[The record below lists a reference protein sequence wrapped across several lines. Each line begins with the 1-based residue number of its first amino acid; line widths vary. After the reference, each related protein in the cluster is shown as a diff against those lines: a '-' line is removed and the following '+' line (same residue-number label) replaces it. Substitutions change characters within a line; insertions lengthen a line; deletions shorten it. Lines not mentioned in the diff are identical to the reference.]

1 VAASFAHIVQIAAK
15 LRQLLGHLSVR
26 RRRQFA
32 LLIALMLVSAVAEV
46 INIGA
51 LLPFLAVLASPD
63 VAFSNGMVRA
73 VADLLGIHDARGLLL
88 PMTLGF
94 VFMAVMA
101 GLIRLLLLRMTTRL
115 IFLSGHDLSVE
126 MYRRTLLQPY
136 SVHALRNTSE
146 IVSALTVKA
155 NSIMFDILLPMA
167 LIVNTLVVVVFLT
180 GTLLYIDF
188 LVATVT
194 ATIFVVA
201 YLLIAA
207 LSHRKLRAN
216 GQIIA
221 DQQTKGVKLLQ
232 EGLGGIRDVL
242 LDGLQQVYVDHYQAV
257 DRSLR
262 RAQGD
267 NLFFGGSPRYL
278 MEVVGIAA
286 IAGLAYLVSI
296 QGGIAAALPTI
307 GALALGVQRL
317 LPAFQQGY
325 NSWSL
330 ITGNQAALK
339 DVLELLEQP
348 VVEVDGT
355 TDTRPLAFNREVSF
369 QDLSF
374 SYANMTDTA
383 LNLPKLTIAKGA
395 RIGIVGATGSG
406 KSTFLDV
413 FMGLLHPQNGSM
425 LIDGIPLGPSNS
437 PGWQALIAHVPQS
450 IYLLDDT
457 IAANIALGLKP
468 GEIDRSRL
476 AEAARGAQ
484 ILDYVE
490 SLPEGFDTVVGE
502 RGARLSGGQ
511 RQRLGIARALYKR
524 APVLVLDEATSA
536 LDGDTEKAVM
546 RAIDASAAN
555 LTILIVA
562 HRLSTLENCDE
573 ILTVKN
579 GAITKSAKPIATD
592 LA

>member
-1 VAASFAHIVQIAAK
+1 MTASFAHLIQMSAK

-26 RRRQFA
+26 RRWQFA
-32 LLIALMLVSAVAEV
+32 LLIALMVVSAIAEV
-46 INIGA
+46 VNIGA

-63 VAFSNGMVRA
+63 VAFSNGTVRA
-73 VADLLGIHDARGLLL
+73 VADFLGIDDARGLLL

-94 VFMAVMA
+94 VTMAVLA

-136 SVHALRNTSE
+136 SVHAMRNTSE

-155 NSIMFDILLPMA
+155 NSIMFDILLPTA
-167 LIVNTLVVVVFLT
+167 LIVNALVVVVFLT

-194 ATIFVVA
+194 ASVFVVA

-207 LSHRKLRAN
+207 FSHRKLRAN
-216 GQIIA
+216 GQVIA
-221 DQQTKGVKLLQ
+221 DQQTKGIKLLQ

-242 LDGLQQVYVDHYQAV
+242 LDGLQQIYVDHYEMV

-286 IAGLAYLVSI
+286 IAGLAYIVSI
-296 QGGIAAALPTI
+296 QGGITAALPTI

-330 ITGNQAALK
+330 IIGNQAALK
-339 DVLELLEQP
+339 DVLDLLEQP
-348 VVEVDGT
+348 VAETVSV
-355 TDTRPLAFNREVSF
+355 TDAHPLDFNRDVSF
-369 QDLSF
+369 EDLSF
-374 SYANMTDTA
+374 SYVNMAGTA
-383 LNLPKLTIAKGA
+383 LYLPKLTIAKGA

-413 FMGLLHPQNGSM
+413 FMGLLHPQSGSM
-425 LIDGIPLGPSNS
+425 LVDGVSLNSSNS
-437 PGWQALIAHVPQS
+437 RDWQALIAHVPQS

-457 IAANIALGLKP
+457 IASNIALGRKP
-468 GEIDRSRL
+468 SEIDRTRL
-476 AEAARGAQ
+476 VEAARAAQ
-484 ILDYVE
+484 ILDYVD

-502 RGARLSGGQ
+502 RGTRLSGGQ

-536 LDGDTEKAVM
+536 LDGNTEKAVM
-546 RAIDASAAN
+546 ASIEASDAN

-562 HRLSTLENCDE
+562 HRLSTLESCDE
-573 ILTVKN
+573 ILTVRN
-579 GAITKSAKPIATD
+579 GTITKTAKSINN
-592 LA
+592 

>member
-1 VAASFAHIVQIAAK
+1 MTASFAHIIQMAAK

-32 LLIALMLVSAVAEV
+32 LLIALMMVSAIAEV
-46 INIGA
+46 VNIGA

-63 VAFSNGMVRA
+63 VAFSNGTVRA
-73 VADLLGIHDARGLLL
+73 VADFLGIDDARGLLL
-88 PMTLGF
+88 PMTLCF
-94 VFMAVMA
+94 VTMAVLA

-136 SVHALRNTSE
+136 SVHAMRNTSE

-155 NSIMFDILLPMA
+155 NSIMFDILLPTA
-167 LIVNTLVVVVFLT
+167 LIVNALVVVVFLT

-194 ATIFVVA
+194 ASVFVVA

-207 LSHRKLRAN
+207 FSHRKLRAN
-216 GQIIA
+216 GQVIA
-221 DQQTKGVKLLQ
+221 DQQTKGIKLLQ

-242 LDGLQQVYVDHYQAV
+242 LDGLQQIYVDHYEVV

-286 IAGLAYLVSI
+286 IAGLAYIVSI
-296 QGGIAAALPTI
+296 QGGITAALPTI

-339 DVLELLEQP
+339 DVLDLLEQRVAQP
-348 VVEVDGT
+348 V
-355 TDTRPLAFNREVSF
+355 TDAHPLAFHRDVSF
-369 QDLSF
+369 EDLSF
-374 SYANMTDTA
+374 SYVNMAGTA
-383 LNLPKLTIAKGA
+383 LYLPKLTIAKGA

-413 FMGLLHPQNGSM
+413 FMGLLHPQSGSM
-425 LIDGIPLGPSNS
+425 LVDGVPLNPSNS
-437 PGWQALIAHVPQS
+437 RDWQALIAHVPQS

-457 IAANIALGLKP
+457 IASNIALGRKP
-468 GEIDRSRL
+468 SEIDRTRL
-476 AEAARGAQ
+476 VEAARAAQ
-484 ILDYVE
+484 ILDYVD

-502 RGARLSGGQ
+502 RGTRLSGGQ

-536 LDGDTEKAVM
+536 LDGNTEKAVM
-546 RAIDASAAN
+546 ASIEASDAN

-562 HRLSTLENCDE
+562 HRLSTLESCDE
-573 ILTVKN
+573 ILTVRN
-579 GAITKSAKPIATD
+579 GTITKTAKSID
-592 LA
+592 N

>member
-1 VAASFAHIVQIAAK
+1 LQITVR

-26 RRRQFA
+26 RQRQFA
-32 LLIALMLVSAVAEV
+32 LLIVLMVASALAEV
-46 INIGA
+46 VNIGA

-63 VAFSNGMVRA
+63 AAFSNSMVSA
-73 VADLLGIHDARGLLL
+73 VADLFGIEDSQGLLL
-88 PMTLGF
+88 PLTLGF
-94 VFMAVMA
+94 VSVAVLA

-136 SVHALRNTSE
+136 SVHAMRNTSE

-155 NSIMFDILLPMA
+155 NSIMFDILLPTA
-167 LIVNTLVVVVFLT
+167 LIVNAAVVVVFLT
-180 GTLLYIDF
+180 ATLLYVDF
-188 LVATVT
+188 VVATVT
-194 ATIFVVA
+194 ATIFILA
-201 YLLIAA
+201 YLIIAA
-207 LSHRKLRAN
+207 LSHRKLRSN

-221 DQQTKGVKLLQ
+221 SQQTKGVKLLQ
-232 EGLGGIRDVL
+232 EGLGGIRDVV
-242 LDGLQQVYVDHYQAV
+242 LDGLQTVYVEQYRSV

-330 ITGNQAALK
+330 ITGNQAALR
-339 DVLELLEQP
+339 DVLGLLEQP
-348 VVEVDGT
+348 VTEPVS
-355 TDTRPLAFNREVSF
+355 TDQAYPLVFN
-369 QDLSF
+369 QDVRFKGLSF
-374 SYANMTDTA
+374 SYANSARVA
-383 LNLPKLTIAKGA
+383 LNLPSLTIAKGA
-395 RIGIVGATGSG
+395 RIGIAGATGSG
-406 KSTFLDV
+406 KSTLLDV
-413 FMGLLHPQNGSM
+413 FMGLLHPQSGEM
-425 LIDGIPLGPSNS
+425 LIDGKPLHSGNS
-437 PGWQALIAHVPQS
+437 RAWQALVAHVPQS

-457 IAANIALGLKP
+457 IAANIALGLTP
-468 GEIDRSRL
+468 AEIDRARL
-476 AEAARGAQ
+476 VDAARGAQ

-490 SLPEGFDTVVGE
+490 SLPQGFDTIVGE

-511 RQRLGIARALYKR
+511 RQRLGIARALYKQ

-536 LDGDTEKAVM
+536 LDADTEKAVM
-546 RAIDASAAN
+546 ASIEASAPN

-573 ILTVKN
+573 ILTVKD
-579 GAITKSAKPIATD
+579 GSVIKTGKPIASD
-592 LA
+592 RL

>member
-1 VAASFAHIVQIAAK
+1 MTASLAHMMQIAAK
-15 LRQLLGHLSVR
+15 LRQLLGHLSAR

-32 LLIALMLVSAVAEV
+32 LLIALMVVSAIAEV
-46 INIGA
+46 VNIGA

-63 VAFSNGMVRA
+63 LAFSNGVVRA
-73 VADLLGIHDARGLLL
+73 VADLLGIQDARGLLL

-94 VFMAVMA
+94 VTMAVLA

-115 IFLSGHDLSVE
+115 ICLSGHDLSVE

-136 SVHALRNTSE
+136 SVHAMRNTSE

-155 NSIMFDILLPMA
+155 NSIMFDILLPTA
-167 LIVNTLVVVVFLT
+167 LIVNAVVVVVFLT

-194 ATIFVVA
+194 ASIFVVA

-221 DQQTKGVKLLQ
+221 DQQTKGIKLLQ

-242 LDGLQQVYVDHYQAV
+242 LDGLQQVYVDHYEVV

-296 QGGIAAALPTI
+296 QGGITAALPTI

-339 DVLELLEQP
+339 DVLDLLEQP
-348 VVEVDGT
+348 IAEPAAT
-355 TDTRPLAFNREVSF
+355 TDAHPLAFNRDVSF

-374 SYANMTDTA
+374 SYANMAGAA
-383 LNLPKLTIAKGA
+383 LDLPKLTIAKGA

-413 FMGLLHPQNGSM
+413 FMGLLHPQSGSM
-425 LIDGIPLGPSNS
+425 LVDGVPLHPGNS
-437 PGWQALIAHVPQS
+437 RDWQALIAHVPQS

-468 GEIDRSRL
+468 GKIDRARL
-476 AEAARGAQ
+476 VEAARGAQ

-490 SLPEGFDTVVGE
+490 SLPEGFDTIVGE

-546 RAIDASAAN
+546 ASIDASAAD
-555 LTILIVA
+555 LTVLIVA

-579 GAITKSAKPIATD
+579 GAMTKTAKPIAN
-592 LA
+592 

>member
-1 VAASFAHIVQIAAK
+1 MTASLAHMMQIAAK
-15 LRQLLGHLSVR
+15 LRQLLGHLSAR

-32 LLIALMLVSAVAEV
+32 LLIALMVVSAIAEV
-46 INIGA
+46 VNIGA

-63 VAFSNGMVRA
+63 LAFSNGVVRA
-73 VADLLGIHDARGLLL
+73 VADLLGIQDARGLLL

-94 VFMAVMA
+94 VTMAVLA

-136 SVHALRNTSE
+136 SVHAMRNTSE

-155 NSIMFDILLPMA
+155 NSIMFDILLPTA
-167 LIVNTLVVVVFLT
+167 LIVNAVVVVVFLT

-194 ATIFVVA
+194 ASIFVVA

-221 DQQTKGVKLLQ
+221 DQQTKGIKLLQ

-242 LDGLQQVYVDHYQAV
+242 LDGLQQVYVDHYEVV

-296 QGGIAAALPTI
+296 QGGITAALPTI

-339 DVLELLEQP
+339 DVLDLLEQP
-348 VVEVDGT
+348 IAEPAAT
-355 TDTRPLAFNREVSF
+355 TDAHPLAFNRDVSF

-374 SYANMTDTA
+374 SYANMAGAA
-383 LNLPKLTIAKGA
+383 LDLPKLTIAKGA

-413 FMGLLHPQNGSM
+413 FMGLLHPQSGSM
-425 LIDGIPLGPSNS
+425 LVDGVPLHPGNS
-437 PGWQALIAHVPQS
+437 RDWQALIAHVPQS

-468 GEIDRSRL
+468 GKIDRARL
-476 AEAARGAQ
+476 VEAARGAQ

-490 SLPEGFDTVVGE
+490 SLPEGFDTIVGE

-546 RAIDASAAN
+546 ASIDASAAD
-555 LTILIVA
+555 LTVLIVA

-579 GAITKSAKPIATD
+579 GAMTKTAKPIAN
-592 LA
+592 

>member
-1 VAASFAHIVQIAAK
+1 MTASFAHIVQIAAK

-32 LLIALMLVSAVAEV
+32 LLIALMVVSAIAEV
-46 INIGA
+46 VNIGA

-63 VAFSNGMVRA
+63 LAFSNGVVRA
-73 VADLLGIHDARGLLL
+73 VADLLGIDDARGLLL

-94 VFMAVMA
+94 VTMAVLA

-136 SVHALRNTSE
+136 SVHAMRNTSE

-155 NSIMFDILLPMA
+155 NSIMFDILLPTA
-167 LIVNTLVVVVFLT
+167 LIVNALVVVVFLT

-194 ATIFVVA
+194 ASIFVVA

-221 DQQTKGVKLLQ
+221 DQQTKGIKLLQ

-242 LDGLQQVYVDHYQAV
+242 LDGLQQVYVDHYEAV

-296 QGGIAAALPTI
+296 QGGITAALPTI

-339 DVLELLEQP
+339 NVLDLLEQP
-348 VVEVDGT
+348 VAEPAAASNAHPV
-355 TDTRPLAFNREVSF
+355 AFSRDVSF
-369 QDLSF
+369 EGLSF
-374 SYANMTDTA
+374 SYANMAGAA
-383 LNLPKLTIAKGA
+383 LELPKLTIAKGA
-395 RIGIVGATGSG
+395 RVGIVGATGSG

-413 FMGLLHPQNGSM
+413 FMGLLHPQSGSM
-425 LIDGIPLGPSNS
+425 LVDGVPLHPGNS
-437 PGWQALIAHVPQS
+437 RDWQARIAHVPQS

-468 GEIDRSRL
+468 GEIDRVRL
-476 AEAARGAQ
+476 VEAARGAQ

-490 SLPEGFDTVVGE
+490 SLPEGFETIVGE

-536 LDGDTEKAVM
+536 LDGETEKAVM
-546 RAIDASAAN
+546 ASIDASAAD

-579 GAITKSAKPIATD
+579 GAITKTAKPIAN
-592 LA
+592 